1 MNPPFH
7 LKKSDNPIYTR
18 DIFDY
23 DFIKRSYT
31 MLKPN
36 GVLVAIMSQRFQRVD
51 GDDENE
57 FNEFLDDFDK
67 SNSSLENNNVK
78 WEGKKDFENDEDT
91 SLSSIS
97 NLKISY
103 LFLREQ
109 ADITKKWSNNILD
122 EQLYLFSDT
131 TIQKAEELEN
141 AVGDLNEPIFD
152 TKEELNKYEDE
163 KLKLISNTE
172 DDEDEPEKKEVK
184 KLKITSLINKNPLN
198 NYLLRS
204 KEKKTR
210 SNKSYDENI
219 IQPNIMF
226 A

>member
-78 WEGKKDFENDEDT
+78 WEGKKDFENDEDI

-184 KLKITSLINKNPLN
+184 KLKIKSLINKNPLN
-198 NYLLRS
+198 SYLLRS